1 MRIAKWGYLTC
12 MLARVAEN
20 SEQDGYQNTSCPY
33 LQLFIYSYII
43 NSFQREQRSTIV
55 KNINN
60 IAGET

>member
-43 NSFQREQRSTIV
+43 NSFQRDV
-55 KNINN
+55 
-60 IAGET
+60 AGKT